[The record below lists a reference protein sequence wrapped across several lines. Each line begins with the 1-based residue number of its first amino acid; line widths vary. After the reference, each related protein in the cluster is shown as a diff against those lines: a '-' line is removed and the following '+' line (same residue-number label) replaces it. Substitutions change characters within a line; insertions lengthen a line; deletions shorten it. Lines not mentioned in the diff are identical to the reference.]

1 MTILHLTLAMSA
13 SVKCSPIESSTAK
26 SASAAVRKA
35 RTLSSRMTAQ
45 QFIELLREADKLS
58 YAKFKF
64 EARTIAQ
71 ILSKTKYVNA
81 DCYCVLAT
89 TYTDVLGDEDPTKP
103 AEKYLKLAL
112 EIDPKYSKAYALLA
126 DYANQEGRFSDAVA
140 YCNKATA
147 CPVIDPMVYQ
157 CKASALANLNRLPEA
172 LAAINRGIDCVHNR
186 AELHRIKG
194 SILENMHRHSEALES
209 FRQADRIEPN
219 EWNCYQ
225 IVHVLEIQN
234 KLAEAITEISKVIAN
249 NPKDGEAY
257 RTRAQLKIK
266 SKDLSGALKDYDTT
280 IELEPTAKT
289 LKDRANLHLQMGHKE
304 LYMRDSVAAKKLID
318 SPF

>member
-1 MTILHLTLAMSA
+1 MS
-13 SVKCSPIESSTAK
+13 S
-26 SASAAVRKA
+26 
-35 RTLSSRMTAQ
+35 Q
-45 QFIELLREADKLS
+45 QFDEFLREADRLS

-71 ILSKTKYVNA
+71 ILSKTKYANA

-89 TYTDVLGDEDPTKP
+89 TYADVLGDEDPTKP
-103 AEKYLKLAL
+103 AEKYLMHALKL
-112 EIDPKYSKAYALLA
+112 DPKHSKAFAILA
-126 DYANQEGRFSDAVA
+126 DYANQEGRFSDALA
-140 YCNKATA
+140 YCDKATA
-147 CPVIDPMVYQ
+147 CPNIDIMVYQ

-172 LAAINRGIDCVHNR
+172 LAAINRSIEYVHNR

-194 SILENMHRHSEALES
+194 SILENMHRYSEALES

-219 EWNCYQ
+219 EWNNYQ

-234 KLAEAITEISKVIAN
+234 KLPEALTEISKVIAH

-266 SKDLSGALKDYDTT
+266 SKDLCGALKDYDTT

-289 LKDRANLHLQMGHKE
+289 LKDRANLHLQMGHKD
-304 LYMRDSVAAKKLID
+304 LYMRDSAAAKKLID